1 MHLRDILLKPELGLA
16 LLTADERAF
25 DRTVTRVY
33 TTDLIDPSRYLS
45 GGEVVLSG
53 LVWHRGP
60 ASSERFVAAL
70 ARSGVAALGAGEAA
84 FGRIPG
90 DLVAACRRHEV
101 PLFRVPVEVSFSAIQ
116 EAVAPAM
123 WSERAAGLSTALSRH
138 RTMVSAL
145 AAGHHL
151 TELLPGLAAQ
161 LRLDCWVLTAVGRQR
176 AGTTA
181 LDDDRAHV
189 VLDAFH
195 TAARLPVA
203 VEVAGQPPILVHR
216 AGGSVG
222 QRLDAWCVATQGG
235 TPGAADELVSL
246 VELERASVDERHRVE
261 RRLTADLLEAI
272 GHEGDTATV
281 RAHMIACGL
290 PPNVPVLVVAA
301 RLPGV
306 AAPVALAVLDQLVAG
321 GHRARGAAHR
331 DEIAVAVLPVADD
344 PDACLAR
351 LRAGVAALTPCL
363 HGSRIAVGVSSVA
376 ADPGAMADALRQAVN
391 MVQVA
396 MVQGGSDQ
404 AGAATLVAND
414 EVTSHRLLLAGVPA
428 QTRQMFC
435 DRLLGPLLAYDRDR
449 HTDLV
454 PTLRAFLET
463 SGSWQECADR
473 LHIHV
478 NTLRHRLKRVEQLTG
493 RDVNRLDDLVDLYLA
508 LRLTAS

>member
-1 MHLRDILLKPELGLA
+1 MHLRDILLKPELRLS

-25 DRTVTRVY
+25 DRPVTGVY
-33 TTDLIDPSRYLS
+33 TTDLLDPSRYLT

-116 EAVAPAM
+116 EAAAPAM
-123 WSERAAGLSTALSRH
+123 WSERAAGLSTTLSRH

-161 LRLDCWVLTAVGRQR
+161 LKLDCWVLTAVGRQR
-176 AGTTA
+176 AGTTV
-181 LDDDRAHV
+181 LDDARAHL

-195 TAARLPVA
+195 TAAQLPVT
-203 VEVAGQPPILVHR
+203 VEIAGQPPIVVRR

-222 QRLDAWCVATQGG
+222 QRLDAWCVAAQGG
-235 TPGAADELVSL
+235 LPGAAEELVSL

-261 RRLTADLLEAI
+261 RRLTAGLIDAI
-272 GHEGDTATV
+272 GHDGDSATV

-301 RLPGV
+301 QLPGV

-331 DEIAVAVLPVADD
+331 DEIAVAVLPVPDD
-344 PDACLAR
+344 SDGCLAR
-351 LRAGVAALTPCL
+351 LRSAVAALAPSL
-363 HGSRIAVGVSSVA
+363 HGARLAVGVSSAA
-376 ADPGAMADALRQAVN
+376 ADADAMADALRQAVN

-396 MVQGGSDQ
+396 AAQP
-404 AGAATLVAND
+404 GAATLVAND

-428 QTRQMFC
+428 QTRQIFC
-435 DRLLGPLLAYDRDR
+435 DRLLGPLVAYDRDR

-454 PTLRAFLET
+454 PTVRAFLET

-478 NTLRHRLKRVEQLTG
+478 NTLRHRLRRVEQLTG

-508 LRLTAS
+508 LRLSP